1 MRSLRTYSARVDV
14 LRDGATYTTLH
25 HISDPVIECNEN
37 AEIKASMAAKFL
49 ADPTVN
55 WLSDEIAPIQ
65 TIDGKDYPIGVYVVA
80 TATTE
85 HDQNGVEIVTVE
97 AYDRSLYLKQHKTDK
112 ILHLSAGTRY
122 LDAIRQQLI
131 EAGIGLCIVTETAAV
146 LQTDREDW
154 PIGTS
159 SLEIINTLL
168 GEINYRQIWFNASGV
183 AVLEPINEV
192 SVENIK
198 HQYDQNA
205 RIKRSCK
212 TETDTFS
219 APNYFVVVCS
229 NPDLPEP
236 MIAVAENDDPR
247 SALST
252 FRRGRK
258 IVQTKKVD
266 NIGSQQDLETYAQSL
281 KLQSMMASE
290 TVTLYTENEGG
301 HGVGDIV
308 ALMHPDVE
316 GLYRETSWSIVMK
329 EGKTMIHQLRRSVL
343 V

>member
-1 MRSLRTYSARVDV
+1 MTPVRTYSARVDV
-14 LRDGATYTTLH
+14 LRHGATYTTLH
-25 HISDPVIECNEN
+25 HISDPVIDCNAT
-37 AEIKASMAAKFL
+37 AEIKASMSAKFL
-49 ADPTVN
+49 TDNTVD
-55 WLSDEIAPIQ
+55 WLSDEIMPIQ
-65 TIDGKDYPIGVYVVA
+65 IIDGKDYPVGVYVVA

-85 HDQNGVEIVTVE
+85 HDQNGVEIVSVE

-122 LDAIRQQLI
+122 LDVIQQLLL
-131 EAGIGLCIVTETAAV
+131 EAGIVLCIATNNAAV

-154 PIGTS
+154 TIGTAY
-159 SLEIINTLL
+159 LEIINTLL
-168 GEINYRQIWFNASGV
+168 GEINYRQIWFDAAGV
-183 AVLEPINEV
+183 AVLEPIAEV
-192 SVENIK
+192 AVSNIQ
-198 HQYDQNA
+198 HQYDQDA

-212 TETDTFS
+212 TEMDTFS

-258 IVQTKKVD
+258 IVQTEKVD
-266 NIGSQQDLETYAQSL
+266 NIGSQKELEAYAQSL

-290 TVTLYTENEGG
+290 TVTLYTENEHG
-301 HGVGDIV
+301 HGVGDVV
-308 ALMHPDVE
+308 ALMHPDAE
-316 GLYRETSWSIVMK
+316 GLYREISWSIVLK
-329 EGKTMIHQLRRSVL
+329 EGKLMIHQLRRSVL
-343 V
+343 I